1 MALKQRR
8 YWGIHRRLIQ
18 HKQSES
24 NHTELKRKHMHRL
37 ICVYIYI
44 YIYMCVY
51 TYIYIYI
58 QTVQDN
64 ALIQSARLKLPT
76 RWVFSAVVRILSV
89 IWIAP
94 FLAGGCSWGHGL
106 IGFLHPLWQHSNR
119 DSSWPGNVNQLTWDV
134 RELTKILYFAG
145 CNSQQ
150 KGGNMNESQWYFEY
164 QH

>member
-8 YWGIHRRLIQ
+8 YWSTHRRLIQ

-24 NHTELKRKHMHRL
+24 NHTELKGNT
-37 ICVYIYI
+37 CTDWYVYIYI
-44 YIYMCVY
+44 YVCIY
-51 TYIYIYI
+51 ILIIYI

-134 RELTKILYFAG
+134 RELTTILYFAG